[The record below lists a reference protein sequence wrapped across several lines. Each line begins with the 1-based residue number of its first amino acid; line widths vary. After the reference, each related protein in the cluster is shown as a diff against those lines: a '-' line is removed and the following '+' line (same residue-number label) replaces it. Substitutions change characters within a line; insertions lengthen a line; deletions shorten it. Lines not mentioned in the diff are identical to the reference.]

1 MTQCFLSYDQKGIL
15 WMMSKMMSK
24 IKRITKGLPS
34 KTLGS
39 LEISMVP
46 KAGLEPARRELRLIL
61 SQVRLPIPPLRHMM
75 RQQKK

>member
-1 MTQCFLSYDQKGIL
+1 MDDVKNDVKNKTTKEKGFRA
-15 WMMSKMMSK
+15 K
-24 IKRITKGLPS
+24 I
-34 KTLGS
+34 LGS

-75 RQQKK
+75 QQQKK